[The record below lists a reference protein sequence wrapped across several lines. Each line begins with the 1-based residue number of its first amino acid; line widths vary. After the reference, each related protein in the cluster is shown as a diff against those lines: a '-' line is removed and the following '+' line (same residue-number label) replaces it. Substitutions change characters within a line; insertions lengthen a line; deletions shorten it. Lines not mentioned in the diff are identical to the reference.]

1 MPQTIADTVKA
12 LTEFEAELDKVKIAA
27 MEAKK
32 KMVQDSGDWAE
43 AAKSRALAEAQ
54 RLASERISRAK
65 AEAET
70 EAEEIRKKGQAS
82 TNKFADS
89 IAKHKKEASE
99 LVLQRLLGE
108 GQ

>member
-12 LTEFEAELDKVKIAA
+12 LAEFEAELDKVKADA

-32 KMVQDSGDWAE
+32 KMIKDARDWAE
-43 AAKSRALAEAQ
+43 AAKTRALTDAQ
-54 RLASERISRAK
+54 NIANERLSKAK
-65 AEAET
+65 AEAEA
-70 EAEEIRKKGQAS
+70 EAEEIRKRGRAS

-99 LVLQRLLGE
+99 LVLRRLLGE
-108 GQ
+108 EQ

>member
-12 LTEFEAELDKVKIAA
+12 LTEFEAELDKVKNGA

-32 KMVQDSGDWAE
+32 KMLKDAGDWAE
-43 AAKSRALAEAQ
+43 AAKGRALAEAQ
-54 RLASERISRAK
+54 KLASERLSEAK
-65 AEAET
+65 AEADT

-99 LVLQRLLGE
+99 LVLRRLLGE

>member
-12 LTEFEAELDKVKIAA
+12 LAEFEAELDRLKSET
-27 MEAKK
+27 MDAKK
-32 KMVQDSGDWAE
+32 KIVKDAGDWAD

-54 RLASERISRAK
+54 ELASERLSQAK
-65 AEAET
+65 VQAEA

-82 TNKFADS
+82 TKKFADS
-89 IAKHKKEASE
+89 MSKHKKEASE
-99 LVLQRLLGE
+99 LVLRMLLGE